1 MPTPPSVRESTGSAL
16 LAGAVASL
24 TGFVTLSALAMHHYL
39 DGADRMVRGLVH
51 GSSQSLIGSSM
62 ETASYLG
69 GQPGQ
74 VVVIGLAS
82 AMLWR
87 HRRRWSLALPV
98 VMAGV
103 GLLQFA
109 AKWTF
114 DRPRPNLNPWGF
126 PSAHSFS
133 LVVLCGCLAYVA
145 CTSSMGRRWRRLN
158 VAISVVIV
166 SIVAL
171 SRMYLDAHWFS
182 DVLGGLS
189 MGLTYLLIV
198 IWLMREVHGLER
210 VAEGDV
216 SAPRLLAAEAGVDAG
231 DEGLA

>member
-1 MPTPPSVRESTGSAL
+1 M
-16 LAGAVASL
+16 
-24 TGFVTLSALAMHHYL
+24 LSALAMEHYL
-39 DGADRMVRGLVH
+39 DGADRIVRGLVH

-74 VVVIGLAS
+74 LVVIGLAS
-82 AMLWR
+82 MLLWQ
-87 HRRRWSLALPV
+87 HRRRWSLGLPV

-109 AKWTF
+109 AKWIF

-133 LVVLCGCLAYVA
+133 LVVLCGCLAYIA
-145 CTSSMGRRWRRLN
+145 CTSSMGRRWRGFN
-158 VAISVVIV
+158 VAISVAIV
-166 SIVAL
+166 STVAF

-189 MGLTYLLIV
+189 MGVTYLLVV
-198 IWLMREVHGLER
+198 IWLMREAQGLEH
-210 VAEGDV
+210 VTEGDV
-216 SAPRLLAAEAGVDAG
+216 GAPVILAAEAGVDAG
-231 DEGLA
+231 NESLA